1 VRTAPTLT
9 AIAPLAPQQIVGDA
23 GHTIYQVHDRTLR
36 QTAVAAALVAR
47 ADGASRTLG
56 YASTLA
62 GAIGGGWMATLL
74 GARAGL
80 TVAASV
86 LALAAMVTGI
96 RLARAQP
103 ASCRASM
110 PEVDS
115 DTRAAAVGFR
125 PPSHYVAGC
134 AAGRGISIDST

>member
-1 VRTAPTLT
+1 MRTAPTLT

-47 ADGASRTLG
+47 VDGAIRTLG

-62 GAIGGGWMATLL
+62 GAIGGWMATRL

-86 LALAAMVTGI
+86 LALAAMVAGI

-103 ASCRASM
+103 AFVSRL
-110 PEVDS
+110 D
-115 DTRAAAVGFR
+115 
-125 PPSHYVAGC
+125 
-134 AAGRGISIDST
+134 AGR